1 MLFFLFMCRITYP
14 CFYVVWTEIFWLSR
28 RTLLLLFSSY
38 FVGYHILFL
47 NRWQIF
53 YVCWWFGLFHLLN
66 GVIQD
71 IEHLFILRRHTLI
84 VFYHVPQKL
93 IKFFSLFV
101 IGNLSLYYPISNFFE
116 TYIFKRLFIDKIR
129 FNNGFLSRIR
139 IFSLQF
145 R

>member
-71 IEHLFILRRHTLI
+71 IEHLFILWRHTLI

-93 IKFFSLFV
+93 IKFLSLFV
-101 IGNLSLYYPISNFFE
+101 IGNLSLYYPISNLFE

-129 FNNGFLSRIR
+129 FNNVFLSRIH

>member
-139 IFSLQF
+139 IFSLHF